1 MFLQFYLLLYTWN
14 KEEKHMYNLYFIIKQ
29 SLKAELCYIKNNKA
43 QNCDYWVAGALQII
57 NGRLEYYVQS
67 FTVLYHE

>member
-1 MFLQFYLLLYTWN
+1 
-14 KEEKHMYNLYFIIKQ
+14 MYNLYFIIKQ